1 MADSTENGRALGN
14 LIFETLRLA
23 GRLTLSGDALM
34 KDIGLT
40 SARWQVIG
48 VISFLP
54 SPRTVSELART
65 MGLSR
70 QAIQRI
76 VNDLRADDVVCLLPN
91 PSHKRSPLV
100 DLTEKGRKLH
110 AEAELRRI
118 PWTETLVSGLDG
130 HDLKA
135 ASSALIALRRR
146 LEDMQAEA

>member
-1 MADSTENGRALGN
+1 MTDSTDNGRALGN

-70 QAIQRI
+70 QAIQRM
-76 VNDLRADDVVCLLPN
+76 VNDLQADGVVCLLPN
-91 PSHKRSPLV
+91 PAHKRAPLV

-110 AEAELRRI
+110 AEAEQRRI
-118 PWTETLVSGLDG
+118 PWTEYLVSGLDG

-135 ASSALIALRRR
+135 ASSALTALRRR
-146 LEDMQAEA
+146 LEAMQSEA